1 MCRCIASG
9 TFAGSP
15 RRYCR
20 SIRRDAM
27 LLLIS
32 ENFGVKP
39 PLIRLVTL
47 TPRLGWVAGGERPF
61 AFFLVRES
69 IVRHGREKGYCIH
82 LLLVSRTA

>member
-1 MCRCIASG
+1 
-9 TFAGSP
+9 
-15 RRYCR
+15 
-20 SIRRDAM
+20 M

-39 PLIRLVTL
+39 LLIRLVTL

-69 IVRHGREKGYCIH
+69 TIRHGREKG
-82 LLLVSRTA
+82 